1 MLSYRC
7 LENSIQYM
15 GIRSILNCI
24 TFMLQ
29 NLAAVTVS
37 IANIQNYLI
46 TTNQCIIII
55 HIKYN
60 IKIKQGR
67 LFLIITK
74 RASRF
79 GKLIFISIMVRSPI
93 RTGSP
98 LRGYLCFYADKSVLS
113 IARKNHCLDGFDY
126 VRIPS
131 STNEHIVLIGQHL
144 NFQSI
149 IQSHW
154 SEE

>member
-1 MLSYRC
+1 MLLAVTSPAEP
-7 LENSIQYM
+7 ENS
-15 GIRSILNCI
+15 LNAMDGI

-29 NLAAVTVS
+29 ILAAATVS
-37 IANIQNYLI
+37 IANIRNNLI
-46 TTNQCIIII
+46 TTNQCVIII
-55 HIKYN
+55 HIKYS

-98 LRGYLCFYADKSVLS
+98 LPQC
-113 IARKNHCLDGFDY
+113 
-126 VRIPS
+126 
-131 STNEHIVLIGQHL
+131 QHL
-144 NFQSI
+144 DI
-149 IQSHW
+149 VK
-154 SEE
+154 